1 MKSIVSS
8 RPSPINSKM
17 SSRSLTKTAPT
28 SGFLSATTS
37 LKFTQVMCTAFSIGM
52 LFFPLKMMEGEH
64 AFTSSHVAALR

>member
-1 MKSIVSS
+1 
-8 RPSPINSKM
+8 M

-28 SGFLSATTS
+28 GFSATTS